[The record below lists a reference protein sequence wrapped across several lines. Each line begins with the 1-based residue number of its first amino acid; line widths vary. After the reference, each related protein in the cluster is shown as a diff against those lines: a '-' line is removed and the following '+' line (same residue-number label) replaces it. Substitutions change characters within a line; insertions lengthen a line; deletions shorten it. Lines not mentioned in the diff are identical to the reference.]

1 MLLGKCNV
9 CVLTPSVSSAVQMNH
24 TMAMSASVQSIN
36 YKSSWILTRPEVV
49 RCGVMSVSVNVYF
62 YL

>member
-1 MLLGKCNV
+1 MLLGNCNV
-9 CVLTPSVSSAVQMNH
+9 CVSTPGVSSAVQM
-24 TMAMSASVQSIN
+24 TTAVSASVQSIN

-49 RCGVMSVSVNVYF
+49 RCGLMSVSVNVYF